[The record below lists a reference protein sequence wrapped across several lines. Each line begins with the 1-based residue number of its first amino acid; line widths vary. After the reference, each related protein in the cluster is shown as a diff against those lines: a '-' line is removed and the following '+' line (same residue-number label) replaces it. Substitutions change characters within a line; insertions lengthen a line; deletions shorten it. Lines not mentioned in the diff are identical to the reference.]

1 MALPQF
7 TAEASLPRGRRTYV
21 ARDTVRAEKRDTRA
35 GATDV
40 VVPQQQRYNPY
51 SICQDVCID
60 CLISGPTSYFCRQC
74 DDCIRSV
81 MTA

>member
-1 MALPQF
+1 MAMPQF

-21 ARDTVRAEKRDTRA
+21 ARHTFQAE
-35 GATDV
+35 TDV
-40 VVPQQQRYNPY
+40 VIAQQQRYNPY